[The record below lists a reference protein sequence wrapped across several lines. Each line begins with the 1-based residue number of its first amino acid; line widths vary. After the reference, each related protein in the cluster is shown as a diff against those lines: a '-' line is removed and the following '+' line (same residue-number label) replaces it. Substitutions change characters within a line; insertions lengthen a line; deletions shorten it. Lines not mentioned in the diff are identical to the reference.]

1 MHKIKRMSDELSNM
15 IAAGEVVEKPANVV
29 KELVEN
35 AIDAKATIITI
46 SLIDHGLTEVQV
58 EDNGE
63 GMSQADAEI
72 APIRHAT
79 SKMYDVKDLQRIK
92 TLGFRGEALAAIS
105 SVSHVT
111 IETKTEHDEA
121 VQLQFEGGMIVHRQD
136 IARNVGTTIRV
147 RSLFYNT
154 PARFKFLSSDYQHQK
169 QLRQLLFQFALAYPN
184 IAFTLIEDGVVFKQT
199 TGSQDVKNTMHELFG
214 STYSK
219 TLTKI
224 ESDIQH
230 THIEIFLLPPDISVS
245 HKQSMYTFINKRYVK
260 HYAILDGI
268 LNGYEGLLMVKRFP
282 VCLVY
287 VKVDPSRVDVNIHP
301 QKIHVKIAHEQV
313 IKYHI
318 ETMIKEHFK
327 TTPRPIYKPLEN
339 DFKYHIESM
348 DFQSI
353 FEEEEPIVNHDEKLP
368 EMVYLNMLAGTYGLF
383 QHQEGLILL
392 DAHAAAE
399 RIRYEHYKNVFEK
412 DFNMTTE
419 RLIPYPLTFDDTTMK
434 DILGLNTLFQTYGFE
449 ITSEGITKHPQAV
462 RENDLELAV
471 EHILEAYHQQ
481 RKIKLS
487 ELKDTLA
494 KDVSCK
500 GAIKANQ
507 NINQAEM
514 QHLYQQL
521 KACEMPYSCPH
532 GRPTIVMV
540 TYYDIE
546 KMFKRV
552 VS

>member
-1 MHKIKRMSDELSNM
+1 
-15 IAAGEVVEKPANVV
+15 
-29 KELVEN
+29 
-35 AIDAKATIITI
+35 
-46 SLIDHGLTEVQV
+46 
-58 EDNGE
+58 
-63 GMSQADAEI
+63 MSQTDAEL

-79 SKMYDVKDLQRIK
+79 SKMYGVEDLQRIK

-111 IETKTEHDEA
+111 IETKAIDSEA
-121 VQLQFEGGMIVHRQD
+121 IQLQFEGGMLLHKQE
-136 IARNVGTTIRV
+136 IARNIGTTIRV

-169 QLRQLLFQFALAYPN
+169 QLRQLLYQFALAYPN
-184 IAFTLIEDGVVFKQT
+184 IAFTLIEDGVLFKQT
-199 TGSQDVKNTMHELFG
+199 TGSNDVKNTMHELFG

-219 TLTKI
+219 TLRKI
-224 ESDIQH
+224 EGDIQH

-245 HKQSMYTFINKRYVK
+245 HKQSMYTFINQRYVK
-260 HYAILDGI
+260 HYAILEGI
-268 LNGYEGLLMVKRFP
+268 MNGYEGLLMVKRFP

-301 QKIHVKIAHEQV
+301 QKMHVKLAHEQI
-313 IKYHI
+313 IKYQI
-318 ETMIKEHFK
+318 ESMLKEHFK
-327 TTPRPIYKPLEN
+327 KMPRPIYKPLEN
-339 DFKYHIESM
+339 DFKYQIESL
-348 DFQSI
+348 DFQSV
-353 FEEEEPIVNHDEKLP
+353 FEEEETFVNQAEKLP
-368 EMVYLNMLAGTYGLF
+368 EMAYLGMLAGTYGLF

-399 RIRYEHYKNVFEK
+399 RIRYEHYKDVFDK
-412 DFNMTTE
+412 DLNITTE
-419 RLIPYPLTFDDTTMK
+419 RLIAYPLSFDDSTMK
-434 DILGLNTLFQTYGFE
+434 DILTLKTLFQSFGFD
-449 ITSEGITKHPQAV
+449 ITHEGIMKHPRAV
-462 RENDLELAV
+462 REIDLELAV
-471 EHILEAYHQQ
+471 EHILEAHHQQ
-481 RKIKLS
+481 RNIKLS
-487 ELKDTLA
+487 ELKDSLA

-507 NINQAEM
+507 TLNQVEM
-514 QHLYQQL
+514 KHLYQQL

-532 GRPTIVMV
+532 GRPTIVLV